1 MKSVNS
7 DNRPAWAQ
15 QPGESAESFAAF
27 VGFRDRGPARTLA
40 ESRRLIGE
48 SQTGP
53 KGASRKRK
61 ASGCI
66 RRRSTRRKWFE
77 RAALW
82 DAMLEAER
90 VAAIIKAVRKE
101 GKKWAARYD
110 EARERA
116 WEKMTALDA
125 PLDSLIARPIMRV
138 HTLKKALANPKTEAD
153 ARQVTSMVNPAMDML
168 RAGRYQIE
176 LMQVCFGPL
185 TLTEITS
192 DSSNDELG
200 KKVSSGEA
208 RIVSPM
214 PPIPPPLENM

>member
-27 VGFRDRGPARTLA
+27 VGFRDFGPARTLA
-40 ESRRLIGE
+40 ESRRLKEE

-66 RRRSTRRKWFE
+66 RRRSTRWKWFH
-77 RAALW
+77 RAAAW

-90 VAAIIKAVRKE
+90 VAAIIAEVRKK

-116 WEKMTALDA
+116 WEKMTALD
-125 PLDSLIARPIMRV
+125 PVLDALIARPIMRV
-138 HTLKKALANPKTEAD
+138 HTLKKALADPKTEAD
-153 ARQVTSMVNPAMDML
+153 TRQVTSMVNPAIDML

-176 LMQVCFGPL
+176 LMQICFGPL

-192 DSSNDELG
+192 DGSTTDPEM
-200 KKVSSGEA
+200 KVSSGEA